1 MNQKTTPPSPS
12 QVILGAFVVLLA
24 LGAAT
29 LAGLAV
35 TGAAAPLQL
44 ADPGPVVRWGL
55 PVVRGITD
63 FSTAA
68 TIGALSMA
76 VFATKAP
83 SWQFTR
89 LINLAGLS
97 AIAWTIFG
105 LLTTVMTY
113 LSVTGV
119 GISGSQS
126 FGDGLWLFVTSIG
139 LGQSLAMNVIAGAAV
154 STIAFVVV
162 GLRSALIPT
171 VIAFAG
177 LFPLAVSGHASANT
191 GHAMAVNSLGLHL
204 VGVSVWVGGLM
215 AAVALRSADL
225 DSNLLAARRYSDLA
239 GFAYFVIAV
248 SGVAAAS
255 VRIYSFAELN
265 TDYGHL
271 VLLKSA
277 ILLGLGVLGAYY
289 RRRILNRGALAK
301 HFWSLVGCE
310 LALMGV
316 AMGLATALAHTAPPQ
331 HNVDLSNPTPAQIL
345 TGEKLPPD
353 LTALR
358 WFTASKIDL
367 VWLLV
372 AVLGIALYLAGV
384 RRLAK
389 RGDKWSLPRT
399 LSWIA
404 GMLLLAWIT
413 CGPMGVYEQYL
424 FSVHMIAHMM
434 LTMAVPLLLVPGAP
448 VTLLS
453 RAVKARTDGS
463 RGVREWVLWAVHTP
477 YARFVANP
485 YFAAINFASSLVVF
499 YYTPLFGW
507 ATRDHLGHEWMVVHF
522 LITGYLFVQSLVGI
536 DPGPKPI
543 NYPVRLMIMLGTLT
557 FHALF
562 GLSLMMGNGLLL
574 ADWFGAMGRT
584 WGENPLQDQQ
594 TGGAIAWGIGEFPAA
609 FLTLLV
615 SVQWFKS
622 DARDAKRLDRASDR
636 SGGADIESYNQMLA
650 ARAARREQAEIQ
662 REAAFEA
669 SAQKKADDDRSYEG
683 EQ

>member
-1 MNQKTTPPSPS
+1 M
-12 QVILGAFVVLLA
+12 GF
-24 LGAAT
+24 AT
-29 LAGLAV
+29 LVGLAV
-35 TGAAAPLQL
+35 TGAANPLSI
-44 ADPGPVVRWGL
+44 ADPGPLVRWGL
-55 PVVRGITD
+55 PVVRAVTD
-63 FSTAA
+63 LATAV
-68 TIGALSMA
+68 TIGALCMA
-76 VFATKAP
+76 VFATSP
-83 SWQFTR
+83 QSWQFRR
-89 LINLAGLS
+89 LLNLAG
-97 AIAWTIFG
+97 IAASVWTIAG
-105 LLTTVMTY
+105 GATTLMTY

-119 GISGSQS
+119 PISADQS
-126 FGDGLWLFVTSIG
+126 FGDGLWLFLSSIG
-139 LGQSLAMNVIAGAAV
+139 LGQSLSVNVLIGATVAL
-154 STIAFVVV
+154 IAFWVV
-162 GLRSALIPT
+162 GLRSALLAT
-171 VIAFAG
+171 VLAFAG
-177 LFPLAVSGHASANT
+177 LVPLAVSGHASSNT

-204 VGVSVWVGGLM
+204 VGVSVWVGGLV
-215 AAVALRSADL
+215 AAVALRSADSE
-225 DSNLLAARRYSDLA
+225 SNLVTARRYSDLA
-239 GFAYFVIAV
+239 GFAYLVIAV
-248 SGVAAAS
+248 SGIAAAS
-255 VRIYSFAELN
+255 VRLQSLVDLN
-265 TDYGHL
+265 SDYGHL
-271 VLLKSA
+271 VVVKA
-277 ILLGLGVLGAYY
+277 VILVAVGVMGAYY
-289 RRRILNRGALAK
+289 RRRILNLGALAK
-301 HFWSLVGCE
+301 HFWGLVGLE
-310 LALMGV
+310 LTLMGL
-316 AMGLATALAHTAPPQ
+316 AMGLATALAHTAPPA
-331 HNVDLSNPTPAQIL
+331 NFINLANPTPAQIL
-345 TGEKLPPD
+345 TGEKLPPE
-353 LTALR
+353 LTPLQ

-372 AVLGIALYLAGV
+372 SVLGIALYLAGV
-384 RRLAK
+384 RRLVK

-448 VTLLS
+448 VTLIS

-485 YFAAINFASSLVVF
+485 YFAAVNFAASLVVF

-507 ATRDHLGHEWMVVHF
+507 STRDHLGHEWMVVHF
-522 LITGYLFVQSLVGI
+522 IITGYLFVQSLVGI

-574 ADWFGAMGRT
+574 SDWFGAMGRT
-584 WGENPLQDQQ
+584 WGQNPLQDQQ

-636 SGGADIESYNQMLA
+636 SGGADIEQYNQMLA
-650 ARAARREQAEIQ
+650 ARAARREQAEQQ
-662 REAAFEA
+662 REAAFDA
-669 SAQKKADDDRSYEG
+669 AQRDRAHENRDYEG
-683 EQ
+683 QE